1 MASKVVQLGR
11 VREQKENATLEQE
24 PHFNVFAM
32 CVPCGARWVATV
44 HYKTPLL
51 MLECP
56 ACGAQES
63 FPCFIP
69 DSYSALFT
77 GPEDIK

>member
-11 VREQKENATLEQE
+11 VREQKENRTAEKE

-32 CVPCGARWVATV
+32 CVVCAARWVATV

-63 FPCFIP
+63 FPSFIP
-69 DSYSALFT
+69 DSYSSLFT